1 MFEAALQD
9 AQWLEALPQNLE
21 GNFDSFFW
29 SQPDAAQAWFNAEE
43 AELTG
48 TYVAQSGKNTGNIRQ
63 QLTSSKRGVLQLISV
78 AICVLFL
85 QSF

>member
-43 AELTG
+43 AEFASLH
-48 TYVAQSGKNTGNIRQ
+48 VAQPGNIRE
-63 QLTSSKRGVLQLISV
+63 QLTSSKRSVLQLISV
-78 AICVLFL
+78 AVCVLFL